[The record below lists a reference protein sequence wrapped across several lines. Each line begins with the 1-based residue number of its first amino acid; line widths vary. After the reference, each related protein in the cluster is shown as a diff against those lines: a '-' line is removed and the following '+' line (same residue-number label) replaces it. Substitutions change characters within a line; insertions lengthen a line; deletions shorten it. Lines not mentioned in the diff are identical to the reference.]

1 MANKDKKIELT
12 PWQKEHEAFK
22 QKKAAE
28 AAKKAREE
36 KRKKQPIQTESVVE
50 KYDAPVKTLTTPK
63 VKVPIFKRF
72 KNLFGT
78 TEKRPIAENLVKMWP
93 FLLIAFF
100 GIVSSGYVISP
111 LSKIASFTPQGNQH
125 ESAKQIA
132 AATGIKTG
140 DHVWRIVN
148 SKQVIASNITKAFP
162 RIKTVTITFK
172 FPNHFFAQITEH
184 NESLYLKTGNN
195 YQLVLSNGAIV
206 KDEQINPQKLKSM
219 PVLDGFSSQEVK
231 AFVLAYEKLNDKV
244 KSQITKVTKTPTKVT
259 KDFIAIEMKD
269 GNEVRVPL
277 SQMEDKLPYYTSVA
291 AQLTEP
297 SVVDM
302 EAGIYAKSKEAY
314 QKDLDD
320 VAKGATQKTNNQA
333 TTNSATDNSTV
344 ANQTTGNTANAN
356 VTTNS
361 PAADGQ

>member
-1 MANKDKKIELT
+1 MANKDKKNELT
-12 PWQKEHEAFK
+12 PWQKEHEAFM
-22 QKKAAE
+22 QKRAAE

-36 KRKKQPIQTESVVE
+36 KRKKQPVQTESVVE
-50 KYDAPVKTLTTPK
+50 KYDVPVKAPATPK
-63 VKVPIFKRF
+63 IKVPILKRF
-72 KNLFGT
+72 KNLFT
-78 TEKRPIAENLVKMWP
+78 PTDKRPIAENLVKMWP
-93 FLLIAFF
+93 FLLIAIF

-111 LSKIASFTPQGNQH
+111 LSKIASFTPEGNKH

-140 DHVWRIVN
+140 DHVWRIVH

-162 RIKTVTITFK
+162 RIKTVTISFK
-172 FPNHFFAQITEH
+172 FPNHFFANIIEH

-206 KDEQINPQKLKSM
+206 KDEQINPQKLKPM
-219 PVLDGFSSQEVK
+219 PVLDGFSAQEVK
-231 AFVLAYEKLNDKV
+231 TFVLAYETLNDKV
-244 KSQITKVTKTPTKVT
+244 KNQITTVTKTPTNAT
-259 KDFIAIEMKD
+259 PDFIAIEMKD

-302 EAGIYAKSKEAY
+302 EAGIYAKSKDAY

-320 VAKGATQKTNNQA
+320 AAKGTTQKTSVPAPANPTPANPTS
-333 TTNSATDNSTV
+333 TTPSSASS
-344 ANQTTGNTANAN
+344 
-356 VTTNS
+356 TTNS